1 MLKLFLKNWWLLGIK
16 GILLIIFALFA
27 FFNPG
32 ASAAT
37 LAMWFALLIIIDGL
51 VTTLTF
57 VGNWKEREDKWLFLA
72 EGLISMIFGV
82 ILFMTPGITLVIVSL
97 FIGFW
102 FVFAGV
108 SRIAKA
114 IQLRKEIEGESWVII
129 GGAISVIFGL
139 LVFARPLLGISSLMY
154 IIGFFALL
162 IGFLLIAVSLK
173 LRKVKN
179 FIKIKGEK
187 LKSAISEEQD
197 SIEKTKLKN

>member
-1 MLKLFLKNWWLLGIK
+1 MLNLLHKNWWLLTIK
-16 GILLIIFALFA
+16 GVLLIIFALFA

-37 LAMWFALLIIIDGL
+37 LAMWFALLIIIDGMAS
-51 VTTLTF
+51 TITAI
-57 VGNWKEREDKWLFLA
+57 GSWKQREDKWLFLA
-72 EGLISMIFGV
+72 EGLISLAFGL
-82 ILFMTPGITLVIVSL
+82 ILFMTPGVTLLIVSL

-114 IQLRKEIEGESWVII
+114 IQLRKEIEGEGWMIL

-139 LVFARPLLGISSLMY
+139 LIFARPLLGIGSLMY

-162 IGFLLIAVSLK
+162 IGVLLIVVSLK
-173 LRKVKN
+173 IRKGKN
-179 FIKIKGEK
+179 FLKNKGEE
-187 LKSAISEEQD
+187 LRTVIDNAQD
-197 SIEKTKLKN
+197 NIE

>member
-1 MLKLFLKNWWLLGIK
+1 MLNLLQKNWWLLTLK
-16 GILLIIFALFA
+16 GSLLIIFALFA
-27 FFNPG
+27 FINPG

-51 VTTLTF
+51 ASTTTAI
-57 VGNWKEREDKWLFLA
+57 GNWKQREDKWLFLA
-72 EGLISMIFGV
+72 EGLISLVFGL
-82 ILFMTPGITLVIVSL
+82 ILFMTPGVTLLIVSL

-114 IQLRKEIEGESWVII
+114 IQLRKEIAGEGWMIL

-139 LVFARPLLGISSLMY
+139 LIFARPLLGIGYLIY

-162 IGFLLIAVSLK
+162 IGVLLIIVSLK
-173 LRKVKN
+173 IRKGKN
-179 FIKIKGEK
+179 WLKNKGEE
-187 LKSAISEEQD
+187 LKSVIDSAQD
-197 SIEKTKLKN
+197 NIE